1 VRILVDYQTVTA
13 PGNIKNIEDIFP
25 VVGLK
30 SELALKSGGVDKYF
44 EGCDRY
50 YAKQ

>member
-1 VRILVDYQTVTA
+1 VDLETVTA
-13 PGNIKNIEDIFP
+13 PANIKNIEDIFP

>member
-1 VRILVDYQTVTA
+1 MIDYETVTA
-13 PGNIKNIEDIFP
+13 PANIKNIEDIFP

-30 SELALKSGGVDKYF
+30 SELALNSAGVSKYF

-50 YAKQ
+50 YAK